1 MTSNQKS
8 ILFAALVTFLAILET
23 QLATNQYQLPQ
34 QLNVT
39 LMGLTALV
47 AGTFSAISP
56 WFKPGAN
63 KPPEE

>member
-47 AGTFSAISP
+47 AGDILRHQPVVQTGS
-56 WFKPGAN
+56 
-63 KPPEE
+63 